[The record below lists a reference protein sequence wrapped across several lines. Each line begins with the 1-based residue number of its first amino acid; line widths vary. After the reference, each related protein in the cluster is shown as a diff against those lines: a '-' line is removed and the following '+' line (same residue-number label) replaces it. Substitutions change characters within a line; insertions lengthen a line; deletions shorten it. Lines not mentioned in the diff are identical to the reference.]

1 MPVFVAFLRAV
12 NVGKR
17 KYPMAELRALL
28 EEAGFGGV
36 ETYIQTGN
44 VRLESSRRSVTR
56 LSEELEELFEVDR
69 GFEVPTVVLTPKE
82 LSEIGADAVEV
93 AREHQPSSGQY
104 VELLRTAPTAD
115 GIQTIEEQRHP
126 GQRAVVRGRAVH
138 LLFDIPF
145 GQAKPPNA
153 AVKRAMGVS
162 TNRNVKVI
170 RQLGEKWGA

>member
-1 MPVFVAFLRAV
+1 MATYLVFLRAV
-12 NVGKR
+12 NVGGR
-17 KYPMAELRALL
+17 QFPMAQLRALL
-28 EEAGFGGV
+28 EGAGFDGV
-36 ETYIQTGN
+36 ETHIQTGN

-56 LSEELEELFEVDR
+56 LSEELEELFEADR
-69 GFEVPTVVLTPKE
+69 GFEVPTVVLTPEE
-82 LSEIGADAVEV
+82 LSEIVADADEV
-93 AREHQPSSGQY
+93 AREHTPVSGQY
-104 VELLRTAPTAD
+104 VELLRAAPTAD
-115 GIQTIEEQRHP
+115 GIRTIEEQRHP

-145 GQAKPPNA
+145 GQAKPPGA